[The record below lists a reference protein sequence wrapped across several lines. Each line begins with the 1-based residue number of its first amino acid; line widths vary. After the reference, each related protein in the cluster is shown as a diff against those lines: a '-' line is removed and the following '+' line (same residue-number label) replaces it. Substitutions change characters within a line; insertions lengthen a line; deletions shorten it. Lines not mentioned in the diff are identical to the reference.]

1 MRHFISIMCTYNVRP
16 VITLIYF
23 ASILWIHMNLYKR
36 NLLFRSHPRGPVYAA
51 AVSLVLIGH
60 IRTTC
65 RPKPCPSPPSPY
77 LSPVPARDHK
87 RTGVKKGR
95 SRCRPSPASYA
106 PTAFSHGSDPSYMPV
121 AAVISDGLPFYRENA
136 PVGAPRAGDD
146 PASRATELLREKGG
160 VAKER
165 SEA

>member
-1 MRHFISIMCTYNVRP
+1 M
-16 VITLIYF
+16 
-23 ASILWIHMNLYKR
+23 LWIHMSLYKK
-36 NLLFRSHPRGPVYAA
+36 NLLFRSHPRGPVYVA

-65 RPKPCPSPPSPY
+65 RPKPYPSPHPLFVSSPCQGQQE
-77 LSPVPARDHK
+77 SW
-87 RTGVKKGR
+87 GEKGR

-121 AAVISDGLPFYRENA
+121 AAVISDGSPFYRENA

-146 PASRATELLREKGG
+146 PASRTTELLREGG
-160 VAKER
+160 GGCQGE
-165 SEA
+165 E

>member
-1 MRHFISIMCTYNVRP
+1 
-16 VITLIYF
+16 
-23 ASILWIHMNLYKR
+23 MNLYKN
-36 NLLFRSHPRGPVYAA
+36 NLLFRSHPRGLVCVA

-65 RPKPCPSPPSPY
+65 RPKPYPSPHPLFVSSPCQGQQE
-77 LSPVPARDHK
+77 SW
-87 RTGVKKGR
+87 GEKKGR

-121 AAVISDGLPFYRENA
+121 VAVISDGPPFYRENA

-146 PASRATELLREKGG
+146 PTPGTTELLRGG
-160 VAKER
+160 GGGLGGKTHVLLEIPPL
-165 SEA
+165 

>member
-1 MRHFISIMCTYNVRP
+1 
-16 VITLIYF
+16 
-23 ASILWIHMNLYKR
+23 MNLYKK

-65 RPKPCPSPPSPY
+65 RPKPCPSPHPLFVSSPCQGQQE
-77 LSPVPARDHK
+77 SW
-87 RTGVKKGR
+87 GEKGR

-121 AAVISDGLPFYRENA
+121 TAVIYDGPPFYRENA
-136 PVGAPRAGDD
+136 PVGAPEPEMTPPLEQR
-146 PASRATELLREKGG
+146 SFGG
-160 VAKER
+160 GGRGGWLPRRGV
-165 SEA
+165 EA

>member
-1 MRHFISIMCTYNVRP
+1 
-16 VITLIYF
+16 
-23 ASILWIHMNLYKR
+23 MNLYKK

-65 RPKPCPSPPSPY
+65 RPKPYPSPHPLFVSSPCQGPKE
-77 LSPVPARDHK
+77 SW
-87 RTGVKKGR
+87 GEKGR

-106 PTAFSHGSDPSYMPV
+106 PTAFSHGSDPSHMPV
-121 AAVISDGLPFYRENA
+121 AAVISDGSPFYRENA
-136 PVGAPRAGDD
+136 PVGVPRAGDD
-146 PASRATELLREKGG
+146 PASRTTELLRGGGG